1 MGLKLDLTW
10 FDKKTEEFKGE
21 EYSKDFGDDGSVIE
35 SLGMPLKD
43 NINNGCFD
51 VKMSGF
57 HYCNPT
63 LNIKLI
69 FLIVHILFHL
79 IIGMATGNKNL
90 SRMS

>member
-51 VKMSGF
+51 VK
-57 HYCNPT
+57 NEW
-63 LNIKLI
+63 
-69 FLIVHILFHL
+69 
-79 IIGMATGNKNL
+79 
-90 SRMS
+90 